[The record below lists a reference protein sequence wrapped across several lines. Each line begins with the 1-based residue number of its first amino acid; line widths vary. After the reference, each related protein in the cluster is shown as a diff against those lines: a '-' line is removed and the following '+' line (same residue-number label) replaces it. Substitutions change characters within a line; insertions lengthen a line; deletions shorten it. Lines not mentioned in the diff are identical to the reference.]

1 MLAFPSNL
9 KPIVGQQITL
19 TASNAAV
26 VAPRIQLLEQ
36 RAAAGDCDLV
46 AKADLPDREHG
57 FLYTG
62 SQFTCDEKGA
72 PPLSDASLRSLA
84 KGAWTVTFTCV
95 PPGSGVRI
103 GIDRDLDGIL
113 DGDAQP

>member
-1 MLAFPSNL
+1 
-9 KPIVGQQITL
+9 
-19 TASNAAV
+19 V

-46 AKADLPDREHG
+46 AKGRIGGRERG
-57 FLYTG
+57 FLYANG
-62 SQFTCDEKGA
+62 RFTPDEQGK
-72 PPLSDASLRSLA
+72 PTVSDASLRALA
-84 KGAWTVTFTCV
+84 SKPGNAVTFTCV

-113 DGDAQP
+113 DGDEHP